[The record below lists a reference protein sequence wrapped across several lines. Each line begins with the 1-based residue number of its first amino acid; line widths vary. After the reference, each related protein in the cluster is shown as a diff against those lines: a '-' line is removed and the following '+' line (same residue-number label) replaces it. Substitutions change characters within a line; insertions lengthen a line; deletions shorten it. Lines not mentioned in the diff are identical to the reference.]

1 VIKSGHATT
10 NVSPG
15 RRLSTRPLLDSPI
28 WGDSIQPLLYDYNE
42 YGERVAM
49 RTFQTTPEGDPS
61 HVEDTGAKT
70 AWHFHEATGSL
81 LRKEYADGKGPEY
94 AYNEAGQLA
103 SRVWAREGAVSGLA
117 VSGLAVSGLAGS
129 GLAGSGLAGSGLAV
143 SGLAVSGL
151 AVSGL
156 ASDQDLNPGASVT
169 GKQNSKTAN
178 GSERTFKIAT
188 SYSYDPATLQL
199 ATSTATDGTV
209 VAYEYDSDGR
219 LAKVTDATGTR
230 EFAYDLRGQVTK
242 ETVVLQHDPAGDP
255 AGDPAKAD
263 PIHYEIRR
271 TYTKLGQP
279 ESVHLVSPDGQ
290 SVALDHRIDYAWNE
304 HSQLA
309 SVKSLAGEFAYGYD
323 EANPA
328 LLTKMTGPVHEVET
342 SYEPHRNLVT
352 GVVNKAKPD
361 TEPGTKHEEPSTL
374 SSYTYANDLLGRRET
389 ISQGGEGF
397 GMLKLGQNK
406 VEVAYND
413 RSEVTGAV
421 YRSNT
426 ETRQNFEYT
435 YDAIGNRLK
444 ARSAGGQSAVGGGQ
458 SAEIRYETNALNQ
471 YKKISE
477 NQRQLAVP
485 YDLDGNLLEDARN
498 TYTWNADNNLIRV
511 DAKDGTL
518 RLDYVYDHQS
528 RRTVRVETSNRGRE
542 NEEQRTTYYLYD
554 AWNLLA
560 EIHAVPAG
568 GELGTLNFEPAT
580 LFSWGRDL
588 SGSLHGAGGVGGLL
602 AISKGNP
609 GAEKPGGAQPEPSAR
624 DRRSQTSNLKLETLF
639 PTYDAN
645 GNIGQLI
652 DESGSVVAAY
662 AYDPFGNVTEMA
674 GAEAAENPWRF
685 STKPVE
691 AGTGW
696 LYYGYRWLDAEIGRW
711 VNRDPIEESGGVN
724 LYGFVG
730 NASLHSI
737 DYLGQSVVDAEI
749 TLTRVSKDP
758 YGTYGT
764 LTLKVNEP
772 TSEEEK
778 RCCPPALESTY
789 KTIELPEGAQNP
801 QFNKTTG
808 EFERYYTGLFTEKSG
823 NAFLKNPSD
832 TTVSKMASRYN
843 LSPPMPEGEDHED
856 WQNIVNYAVSTGIG
870 GINIHMG
877 HNSLGSGGCILVG
890 SSYIDRD
897 FVIPV
902 PGYFPRLNAGV
913 RYTAPGF
920 DLNDSLSVQY
930 QITSTLYHQE
940 KCRKRKLNIKF
951 RVAG

>member
-1 VIKSGHATT
+1 V
-10 NVSPG
+10 
-15 RRLSTRPLLDSPI
+15 
-28 WGDSIQPLLYDYNE
+28 QPLLYDYNE
-42 YGERVAM
+42 YGERVGM

-103 SRVWAREGAVSGLA
+103 ERRWAREGAVSRLA
-117 VSGLAVSGLAGS
+117 VSGLAGSGLAGS

-156 ASDQDLNPGASVT
+156 AGSGLASEQDLNPGASVT
-169 GKQNSKTAN
+169 GKPNSKTAN

-199 ATSTATDGTV
+199 ATSTATDGTAV
-209 VAYEYDSDGR
+209 HYEYDADGR

-255 AGDPAKAD
+255 AKAA

-279 ESVHLVSPDGQ
+279 ESVHLVSADGQ
-290 SVALDHRIDYAWNE
+290 SLALDHQIGYSWNE

-309 SVKSLAGEFAYGYD
+309 SVKSLAGDFAYGYD
-323 EANPA
+323 AKSPA

-342 SYEPHRNLVT
+342 SYEPHRNLIT
-352 GVVNKAKPD
+352 GVVNRTKSSIGILPMARAGTPD
-361 TEPGTKHEEPSTL
+361 SPPAAPSLTNVPASPNTAPAADSDPGTKNEEPSTL

-426 ETRQNFEYT
+426 ETRQNFEYS
-435 YDAIGNRLK
+435 YDAIGNRERTVSEIDSK
-444 ARSAGGQSAVGGGQ
+444 RSELS
-458 SAEIRYETNALNQ
+458 YETNALNQ
-471 YKKISE
+471 YKKISA

-485 YDLDGNLLEDARN
+485 YDLDGNLLEDTRN

-511 DAKDGTL
+511 DAKDGTS
-518 RLDYVYDHQS
+518 RIDYVYDHQS
-528 RRTVRVETSNRGRE
+528 RRTVRVETTNPGTK
-542 NEEQRTTYYLYD
+542 NEAQKTTYYLYD
-554 AWNLLA
+554 DWNLVA
-560 EIHAVPAG
+560 NVSAVTG
-568 GELGTLNFEPAT
+568 HRSGVTGEEADSVRYYT
-580 LFSWGRDL
+580 WGRDL
-588 SGSLHGAGGVGGLL
+588 SGSLQGAGGVGGLL
-602 AISKGNP
+602 AISTVHP
-609 GAEKPGGAQPEPSAR
+609 PEA
-624 DRRSQTSNLKLETLF
+624 TENWNLKTENFKTLY

-652 DESGSVVAAY
+652 NADANVVAAY

-696 LYYGYRWLDAEIGRW
+696 LYYGFRYYNPETGRW
-711 VNRDPIEESGGVN
+711 ASRDPIMESGGEN
-724 LYGFVG
+724 LYGFVWNNG
-730 NASLHSI
+730 VGET
-737 DYLGQSVVDAEI
+737 DYLGFASLGNPPDELLGLNLVAHGMSAFMSYYGIWVKKHQRAQWSVDPSAKGVWAGTDGDTNEKRESLLTHELVALWFQRQGTAESSYLNSVWPLVKPFPTRASGTHNIAMAAELARLAELDSTQCICAYVKERFGKAHGPSHTPGQSVFYYDKLKGLVDFICNCE
-749 TLTRVSKDP
+749 D
-758 YGTYGT
+758 GNEEGNTYSDDYER
-764 LTLKVNEP
+764 KRRR
-772 TSEEEK
+772 TSFDDEAIRIK
-778 RCCPPALESTY
+778 YVLRC
-789 KTIELPEGAQNP
+789 N
-801 QFNKTTG
+801 NKAV
-808 EFERYYTGLFTEKSG
+808 SG
-823 NAFLKNPSD
+823 N
-832 TTVSKMASRYN
+832 
-843 LSPPMPEGEDHED
+843 
-856 WQNIVNYAVSTGIG
+856 
-870 GINIHMG
+870 
-877 HNSLGSGGCILVG
+877 
-890 SSYIDRD
+890 
-897 FVIPV
+897 
-902 PGYFPRLNAGV
+902 
-913 RYTAPGF
+913 
-920 DLNDSLSVQY
+920 
-930 QITSTLYHQE
+930 TSFSFYD
-940 KCRKRKLNIKF
+940 
-951 RVAG
+951 